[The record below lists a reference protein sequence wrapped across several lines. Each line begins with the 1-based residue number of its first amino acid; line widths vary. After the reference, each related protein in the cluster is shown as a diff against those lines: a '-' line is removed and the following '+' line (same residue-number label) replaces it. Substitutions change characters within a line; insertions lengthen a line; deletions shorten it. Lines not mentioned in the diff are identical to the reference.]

1 MLFFKLSQPIDLKG
15 LILVRILTIT
25 LLALIPFFSWTKEP
39 LSKSFLELFNNGSR
53 AEIINYLSNNMSQSR
68 IQTYGIDAHVGVFL
82 NEQNTY
88 GTLKL
93 LDTLPD
99 KNHNERLLVISENNQ
114 LSYTLLINRERNEPF
129 GINYFALQDAKSQ
142 SDISENLSKQQLQ
155 KELASYLKQLE
166 KKDAFSGTVL
176 VAKGK
181 DIFFENAYGLANRQW
196 QVKNTLNT
204 RYSLGSINKMFTAIA
219 ALQLIEEGKLKFDD
233 KLVNFVDNSWLPS
246 GEVDK
251 ITIRHL
257 LTHTSGLGNFFNE
270 KFNKSNKEL
279 YRNFVHYKPL
289 IANTPL
295 MFSPGVRNRYSNSG
309 MLMLGLV
316 IQNVSGMSYYHYV
329 QKNIYD
335 RANMANSG
343 SFELDSSTPNLA
355 TGYLRRMHSDDWVS
369 STYTRAVKG
378 SPAGGGFSTVRD
390 LYYFATALTNYKLLS
405 KELTEQAYSEKTEY
419 NSAFWYGYGFSVGG
433 EPNNRIVGHG
443 GAYLGVDARIDI
455 HLDKGYV
462 VVILAN
468 QSNVV
473 APVRRKINELLSKLD

>member
-1 MLFFKLSQPIDLKG
+1 LAHI
-15 LILVRILTIT
+15 LII
-25 LLALIPFFSWTKEP
+25 ALIVTIPFSSLAKEQ
-39 LSKSFLELFNNGSR
+39 LSKSFLELFNNGGR
-53 AEIINYLSNNMSQSR
+53 IEVIDYLSKNMSQSR
-68 IQTYGIDAHVGVFL
+68 IQAYGIDAHVGVFL

-88 GTLKL
+88 GSLKL

-99 KNHNERLLVISENNQ
+99 ENHSERLLVTSENNQ
-114 LSYTLLINRERNEPF
+114 LTYTLLINRERNEPF
-129 GINYFALQDAKSQ
+129 GINYFTLQDSKSEAGL
-142 SDISENLSKQQLQ
+142 IENLSKQQLQ
-155 KELASYLKQLE
+155 TELASFLGQLE

-181 DIFFENAYGLANRQW
+181 DVYFENAYGLANKRW
-196 QVKNTLNT
+196 KVKNALNT
-204 RYSLGSINKMFTAIA
+204 RFSLGSINKMFTAIA
-219 ALQLIEEGKLKFDD
+219 ALQLIEKGKLNFDD
-233 KLVNFVDNSWLPS
+233 KLVNFVDKSWLPS
-246 GEVDK
+246 GDVDK
-251 ITIRHL
+251 ITVRHL

-270 KFNKSNKEL
+270 EFNKSNKEL
-279 YRNFVHYKPL
+279 YRNLEQYKPL

-295 MFSPGVRNRYSNSG
+295 LFSPGVRNRYSNSG

-316 IQNVSGMSYYHYV
+316 IQKVSGMPYYDYI

-335 RANMANSG
+335 RAKMENSG

-355 TGYLRRMHSDDWVS
+355 TGYLRRMHSDDWAS

-378 SPAGGGFSTVRD
+378 SPAGGGFSTVSD
-390 LYYFATALTNYKLLS
+390 LHRFAIELTNYKLLG
-405 KELTEQAYSEKTEY
+405 KDLTEQAYSAKTEY

-433 EPNNRIVGHG
+433 EPNNRVVGHG
-443 GAYLGVDARIDI
+443 GAYLVVDARVDI
-455 HLDKGYV
+455 HLDTGYI